1 MAPQQPDNFTTIPL
15 TWDNM
20 SLYVIRTCIWNAVQ
34 ATAPRFSGHLLDV
47 GCGKMPYRNYLLD
60 QQFITQYTGL
70 DIESALVYEE
80 GIKPD
85 YTWDGI
91 RMPFADNSF
100 DTLMA
105 TEVLEHCPD
114 PVLTLTEMQRVLK
127 PGGLLFFTVPF
138 LWYLHEVPHDEY
150 RYTPFALQRI
160 LEQSGLEQIEIK
172 AHGGWDMAMAQM
184 LGLWI
189 AFTKKGKS
197 QKRWA
202 KWLNPFIKRLMKK
215 DRENPVQDFSTGT
228 MINGLYGT
236 ARKKK
241 EQP

>member
-1 MAPQQPDNFTTIPL
+1 MQPDNFTNIPQ

-20 SLYVIRTCIWNAVQ
+20 STYVIRTCIWNAVQ
-34 ATAPRFSGHLLDV
+34 SCAPQFNGHLLDV
-47 GCGKMPYRNYLLD
+47 GCGRMPYKKFLLD
-60 QQFITQYTGL
+60 NNYINKYTGL
-70 DIESALVYEE
+70 DIETALVYEE
-80 GIKPD
+80 GVKPD
-85 YTWDGI
+85 FTWNGI
-91 RMPFADNSF
+91 TMPFPDNSF
-100 DTLMA
+100 DSLMA

-114 PVLTLTEMQRVLK
+114 PALIVREMKRVLK
-127 PGGLLFFTVPF
+127 PGGLIFFTVPF

-160 LEQSGLEQIEIK
+160 FKDCGMEEIQLS

-202 KWLNPFIKRLMKK
+202 KLLNPFIKKLMKK
-215 DRENPVQDFSTGT
+215 DKDKQPVSFSNGT
-228 MINGLYGT
+228 MINGIYGT

-241 EQP
+241 E

>member
-1 MAPQQPDNFTTIPL
+1 MKQPDNFTEIPQ

-20 SLYVIRTCIWNAVQ
+20 STYVIRTCIWNAVQ
-34 ATAPRFSGHLLDV
+34 ASAPRFSGHLLDV
-47 GCGKMPYRNYLLD
+47 GCGRMPYKKFLLD
-60 QQFITQYTGL
+60 NQFITGYTGL
-70 DIESALVYEE
+70 DIDTALVYEE
-80 GIKPD
+80 GVQPD
-85 YTWDGI
+85 FTWDGI
-91 RMPFADNSF
+91 SMPFPDNHF

-114 PVLTLTEMQRVLK
+114 PGRILDEMRRVLK

-150 RYTPFALQRI
+150 RYTPFALQRL
-160 LEQSGLEQIEIK
+160 LEDSGMEEIQLR

-189 AFTKKGKS
+189 AFTKRGKS
-197 QKRWA
+197 QKRWG
-202 KWLNPFIKRLMKK
+202 KLLNPFIRRLMKK
-215 DRENPVQDFSTGT
+215 DRAKPPAEFTNGT

-241 EQP
+241 S